1 MTCQIG
7 IPEEAPAALATQAA
21 SADHVSEAP
30 NKTLVIYLGR
40 TESLVS
46 TAIEEFNQAI
56 GLEVYANYEV
66 ASILGN
72 RVRDYSL
79 TFYLIGG
86 KALLHLMRSV
96 VVGSPPTM
104 GAVAVST
111 FQSPLSPT
119 DVYPLATS

>member
-1 MTCQIG
+1 M
-7 IPEEAPAALATQAA
+7 ATQAA
-21 SADHVSEAP
+21 SADHVSQAP
-30 NKTLVIYLGR
+30 KKTLVIYLGR